1 MEGERLLYREVAG
14 ALAAAPIGHSAATAA
29 QIRMIDAQVASAIG
43 RGIGQIVL
51 VGAGYDGLALRFG
64 GGSVRWFEV
73 DESARQADKRRRLTA
88 LGREPATIAYVG
100 ADLAT
105 EDPADALA
113 AAGHDEDRPSLFVW
127 DGLVT
132 RLTLEATAALCAA
145 LRALAAPGSVLVAD
159 YRVAPET
166 GRPGRALRVV
176 ADLFLRVLGESRRN
190 EFRPG
195 DPEKLMVVTGWR
207 VTQAEST
214 PESRLDR
221 GAHVLVLSCEP
232 RPPRR
237 A

>member
-1 MEGERLLYREVAG
+1 
-14 ALAAAPIGHSAATAA
+14 
-29 QIRMIDAQVASAIG
+29 
-43 RGIGQIVL
+43 VL
-51 VGAGYDGLALRFG
+51 
-64 GGSVRWFEV
+64 
-73 DESARQADKRRRLTA
+73 
-88 LGREPATIAYVG
+88 I
-100 ADLAT
+100 
-105 EDPADALA
+105 
-113 AAGHDEDRPSLFVW
+113 
-127 DGLVT
+127 
-132 RLTLEATAALCAA
+132 
-145 LRALAAPGSVLVAD
+145 AD

-166 GRPGRALRVV
+166 GGPGRALRVV

-221 GAHVLVLSCEP
+221 GAHVLVLACEP